1 MEKKVNCACVIHGNL
16 YDWIYVER
24 LYNMLKANC
33 SREIILHVFTEPSRA
48 VPEPFV
54 KHNLEEWPG
63 IAGPKKSW
71 WYKMQMFNPTHNL
84 GRVLYLDLDTVI
96 TRNIDSM
103 WELTNQYFWAIRDF
117 KHLWRP
123 TWNGI
128 NSSVMIWDTQKF
140 AWIWDDFHSKN
151 INATVKI
158 FHGDQDY
165 LNTVLDDKNRRF
177 FDIELVKSWRWQCKD
192 GGLDMKTRLYNS
204 LNSGTVVDHKTAI
217 MVFHGRPKPHDIQD
231 LVVDK
236 YWKIDAK

>member
-1 MEKKVNCACVIHGNL
+1 MIKHDLVNWL
-16 YDWIYVER
+16 
-24 LYNMLKANC
+24 
-33 SREIILHVFTEPSRA
+33 
-48 VPEPFV
+48 
-54 KHNLEEWPG
+54 G
-63 IAGPKKSW
+63 ISGPKKAW

-140 AWIWDDFHSKN
+140 AWIWDDFCSKN
-151 INATVKI
+151 INATVKL

-177 FDIELVKSWRWQCKD
+177 IDPEIIKSWRWQCKD
-192 GGLDMKTRLYNS
+192 GGLDMKSRVYRS
-204 LNSGTVVDHKTAI
+204 PNSGTTVDTKTAI
-217 MVFHGRPKPHDIQD
+217 MVFHGRPKPHEIQD

-236 YWKIDAK
+236 YWKINTK

>member
-71 WYKMQMFNPTHNL
+71 WYKMQMFDPRHNL
-84 GRVLYLDLDTVI
+84 GRILYLDLDTVI